1 MSAYEYTALDAA
13 GRERRGVLDGDSARQ
28 VRQLLRDQSLLPV
41 TVSEVS
47 DAAPRRSFQLS
58 FGNRIGMGDLA
69 LLTRQLAT
77 LVRSGIPLEE
87 SLLAVSQQS
96 EKARVRSVV
105 AGVRARVLEGRTLA
119 EGLSAFPTVFNEMYR
134 AMVNAGEQSGNLD
147 LVLERMADYGE
158 NREILQQK
166 IRNAMIYPVLLTV
179 ICLGI
184 VGLLLGYVVPEVVRV
199 FEAGER
205 ELPIL
210 TRMLIA
216 ASDFLRAWW
225 WLLLAVVVA
234 AAWGWRRW
242 LREPE
247 ARYRY
252 DAFKLRMPLIGR
264 VTRGN
269 NAARFART
277 FSILTASSVPVLEAL
292 RIAAEVVIEHAHAPR
307 RAGCRRPGA
316 RGRADRALD
325 REQQAVPADA
335 GAPHRERRDQR
346 RARGH
351 AGTGRR
357 QPGTGARR
365 RGQYRSWHPGPGDD
379 PADGG
384 LRFRDRHRASAAD
397 LRVESTGALRPLAAA
412 PAAFYKSARSDP
424 GLVA

>member
-1 MSAYEYTALDAA
+1 MAAYEYTALDAA
-13 GRERRGVLDGDSARQ
+13 GRETRGVLDGDSARQ

-41 TVSEVS
+41 TVTEVS
-47 DAAPRRSFQLS
+47 DTAPRRSFQLS

-96 EKARVRSVV
+96 EKVRVRSVV

-158 NREILQQK
+158 NRQILQQK
-166 IRNAMIYPVLLTV
+166 IRNAMIYPVLLTI

-184 VGLLLGYVVPEVVRV
+184 VGLLLIYVVPEVVRV
-199 FEAGER
+199 FEAGEQ
-205 ELPIL
+205 ELPII
-210 TRMLIA
+210 TRILIA
-216 ASDFLRAWW
+216 TSDFLRSWW
-225 WLLLAVVVA
+225 WLLLAVVVGS
-234 AAWGWRRW
+234 AWGFRRW
-242 LREPE
+242 LREPQ

-292 RIAAEVVIEHAHAPR
+292 RIAAEVVINTPMR
-307 RAGCRRPGA
+307 RAVQDAAVRV
-316 RGRADRALD
+316 
-325 REQQAVPADA
+325 RE
-335 GAPHRERRDQR
+335 GAPIARSIGASKLFPPMLVHLIASGETSGELEAMLER
-346 RARGH
+346 
-351 AGTGRR
+351 
-357 QPGTGARR
+357 
-365 RGQYRSWHPGPGDD
+365 
-379 PADGG
+379 
-384 LRFRDRHRASAAD
+384 AAD
-397 LRVESTGALRPLAAA
+397 NQERELDGVVNTAVGILGPMMILLMGGFVFVIVIALLLPIFQLNQ
-412 PAAFYKSARSDP
+412 
-424 GLVA
+424 LVR